1 MGGISKIQ
9 ATRVE
14 SWQNRSTDAA
24 PRREIWFK
32 DGDQAFITP
41 LATGD
46 EGDNM
51 LDELYLYTYQ
61 SGGRWV
67 NLLADKDVDT
77 TMVPDSQRPAH
88 KFAFWGFVHEIVHND
103 KRTEDCI
110 EVSGP
115 GGRKLFKEEVN
126 DFRVITLTFGRSD
139 YIWNQL
145 VDIYHDWGTL
155 DKGVIRIKRTGT
167 GMYDTSYTIA
177 ATARDA
183 EVDVSRK
190 AEENELPTIRDYFL
204 SRYGGGDMQNGTGE
218 VVSVDTKDK
227 DDLF

>member
-24 PRREIWFK
+24 PRRESWFK

-61 SGGRWV
+61 SGGRWI

-115 GGRKLFKEEVN
+115 GGKKLFKEEVN

-183 EVDVSRK
+183 EVDVDHK
-190 AEENELPTIRDYFL
+190 AAENELPTIRDYFL